1 MQMSIETNIATA
13 KNMINRAIKDGA
25 YREKLSSNAAACFEA
40 EGMVIPIE
48 SQESVQ
54 QLVMAQLAQF
64 EFITQNSIAVRNS
77 ELDLTP
83 LDSSKFLTERNSAKN
98 SGNYVAVSAQ
108 PWGVVMTL
116 SDQAVKDLQ
125 SGQAGIAGVLGAIA
139 AAASLIPGGQ
149 IPAAFIGA
157 AAGVIGVHS
166 AVIGLVNRG
175 KGVYLTWLWT
185 TVVCHCTLALPLPT
199 PVV

>member
-1 MQMSIETNIATA
+1 MSIETNIATA

-25 YREKLSSNAAACFEA
+25 YREKLLNDAPGCFQA
-40 EGMVIPIE
+40 EGMVIPAE

-54 QLVMAQLAQF
+54 QIVRAQLAQF
-64 EFITQNSIAVRNS
+64 EFISQNSINIKNS

-83 LDSSKFLTERNSAKN
+83 LDSSKFPSAKN
-98 SGNYVAVSAQ
+98 SGNYVTVSAQ

-125 SGQAGIAGVLGAIA
+125 SGQMGITAVMGAIA
-139 AAASLIPGGQ
+139 AVASAIPGGQ

-185 TVVCHCTLALPLPT
+185 TVACACSVALPIPT
-199 PVV
+199 PVP